1 MFFDCIETWL
11 YSTNLFEDLGIAL
24 SFAILGDSILDCSLI
39 HGPSIGASQ
48 KAALEQGR
56 KTQLLVTKMGLFW
69 LVTLVSCI
77 DHICAM

>member
-24 SFAILGDSILDCSLI
+24 SFAILGDNILDCSLI

-48 KAALEQGR
+48 KAALE
-56 KTQLLVTKMGLFW
+56 
-69 LVTLVSCI
+69 
-77 DHICAM
+77 